1 MDLIHEFTDTT
12 VELSDEQLLA
22 RANQFVSALDDY
34 KKITPFISFEYLS
47 EIKPRDFYDWYNA
60 SPKDVKEEIA
70 KMFNESPID
79 AVRTA
84 LAYAIHSKVAGKNLK
99 VVDVDGHT
107 VNMLYDNKAVTSQW
121 VKEQGKLRVK
131 TFSFFNPKT
140 DAKSGII
147 KNFGGKSFVSFGVS
161 RGFATDPNLMFNFS
175 YGFKLHHFVN
185 FELMFRHGTLPIN
198 IRTVENSVF
207 TNQERVTGFE
217 WFLGAQLPIRVGVT
231 YFIPY
236 VKPFWGMGLGKRDIL
251 FSYGVRSGL
260 ETGFRINNR
269 RYLVLGVGYKMSR
282 FSYID
287 CGGKNLLPT
296 HSLDLYLKL
305 YFSRK

>member
-1 MDLIHEFTDTT
+1 
-12 VELSDEQLLA
+12 
-22 RANQFVSALDDY
+22 
-34 KKITPFISFEYLS
+34 
-47 EIKPRDFYDWYNA
+47 
-60 SPKDVKEEIA
+60 
-70 KMFNESPID
+70 
-79 AVRTA
+79 
-84 LAYAIHSKVAGKNLK
+84 
-99 VVDVDGHT
+99 
-107 VNMLYDNKAVTSQW
+107 
-121 VKEQGKLRVK
+121 
-131 TFSFFNPKT
+131 
-140 DAKSGII
+140 
-147 KNFGGKSFVSFGVS
+147 
-161 RGFATDPNLMFNFS
+161 
-175 YGFKLHHFVN
+175 
-185 FELMFRHGTLPIN
+185 MFRHGTLPIN